1 MKRFILTDDVKT
13 HTKLEEHGYL
23 DSFCLID
30 RQEQRIF
37 KWDSSSIEEKGTDI
51 TKIVIR
57 NYKSDVKKG
66 YVGTLDSY
74 CTNRLYELMTEYEE
88 PMKKFYFNPILM
100 TDDVNEVGN
109 QIRQYLSK
117 IFERKAKLYAEKRN
131 IYGIEDSFF
140 PAKY

>member
-1 MKRFILTDDVKT
+1 MKRFILTDDVNT

-23 DSFCLID
+23 DAFCLVD

-37 KWDSSSIEEKGTDI
+37 RWDNSSIKEEGSDI
-51 TKIVIR
+51 TKKVVS
-57 NYKSDVKKG
+57 NYNYDVKKG
-66 YVGTLDSY
+66 YVGTLQSH
-74 CTNRLYELMTEYEE
+74 CSNKLYDLMTKDEE
-88 PMKKFYFNPILM
+88 PMKTISYVPVLM

-117 IFERKAKLYAEKRN
+117 IFERKAKFYAERRN
-131 IYGIEDSFF
+131 IWGVESSFF